1 MQILQYVSTKQ
12 LSLKPE
18 PNPYGEFPNEVDVF
32 NYLIIPEQAYNSM
45 SFGPLSSLY
54 WQNKQ
59 RNDEENRSY
68 WISKTT
74 RSHDQSEEDETS
86 CQLCFR

>member
-1 MQILQYVSTKQ
+1 MQILQYVSIKQ
-12 LSLKPE
+12 LSLKPV

-54 WQNKQ
+54 
-59 RNDEENRSY
+59 
-68 WISKTT
+68 
-74 RSHDQSEEDETS
+74 
-86 CQLCFR
+86 